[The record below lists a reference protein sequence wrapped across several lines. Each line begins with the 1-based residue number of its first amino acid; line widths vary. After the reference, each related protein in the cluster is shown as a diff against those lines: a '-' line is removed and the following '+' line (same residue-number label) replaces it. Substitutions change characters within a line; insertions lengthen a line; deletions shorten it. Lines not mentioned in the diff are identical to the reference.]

1 MIYLRHLLI
10 LSLLI
15 SNNYLLAEESQKSCL
30 NLIKQ
35 NQCLQAIEAC
45 KVEAE
50 NNDPNKMPTNG
61 NIAAAIQNQIN
72 TAISEANKPPSGNGK
87 PPSNRPVTV
96 PTPVISIEVP
106 AVPTFTTL
114 L

>member
-1 MIYLRHLLI
+1 MIYLRHVLI

-15 SNNYLLAEESQKSCL
+15 SNNYLLAEDSEKSCL

-50 NNDPNKMPTNG
+50 NNDPK
-61 NIAAAIQNQIN
+61 AQ
-72 TAISEANKPPSGNGK
+72 TAFGIISMGST
-87 PPSNRPVTV
+87 R
-96 PTPVISIEVP
+96 
-106 AVPTFTTL
+106 
-114 L
+114 

>member
-50 NNDPNKMPTNG
+50 NNDPKAQTALGMLLSGCLLYTSD
-61 NIAAAIQNQIN
+61 AAD
-72 TAISEANKPPSGNGK
+72 E
-87 PPSNRPVTV
+87 
-96 PTPVISIEVP
+96 
-106 AVPTFTTL
+106 
-114 L
+114 

>member
-1 MIYLRHLLI
+1 MIYLRHLFI

-15 SNNYLLAEESQKSCL
+15 SNNYLHAEENQKSCL

-50 NNDPNKMPTNG
+50 NNDPKAQTALGMLLSGITHGDYRKNYNSLFFGLIKQLSKA
-61 NIAAAIQNQIN
+61 IARH
-72 TAISEANKPPSGNGK
+72 K
-87 PPSNRPVTV
+87 
-96 PTPVISIEVP
+96 
-106 AVPTFTTL
+106 L